1 MSIPKSKTTP
11 KTSLAVATKG
21 RKIQKEPNPYW
32 IRFMATV
39 SPQSVTTLFKT
50 IDQAINDK
58 HDHIHL
64 MLSSPGGSVFHGLS
78 AHNYLRGLGIP
89 ITTYNFG
96 LVDSIG
102 VILFCSGEERVCVP
116 HARFL
121 IHQVTTQFQ
130 AGTSLDEKGIEEV
143 GKGIK
148 IDTQN
153 IARVISDCT
162 GKNLD
167 DVEKAMSDRTTLN
180 PMQAKEYGLVT
191 KIQKDMYKGGRL
203 SAIYEDGTLQTYTQL
218 PMSST
223 QIEIHYTSIPMTTTF
238 IPGYKF

>member
-1 MSIPKSKTTP
+1 MSISKTKTTQ
-11 KTSLAVATKG
+11 KTSVAAATKV
-21 RKIQKEPNPYW
+21 REIKNKDNPYW
-32 IRFMATV
+32 IRFMATA

-50 IDQAINDK
+50 IDQAINEK

-130 AGTSLDEKGIEEV
+130 AGIALDEKGIEEV
-143 GKGIK
+143 GKGIR
-148 IDTQN
+148 IDTEN

-167 DVEKAMSDRTTLN
+167 GVEKAMSDRTTLN

-191 KIQKDMYKGGRL
+191 KIQKDMCKGGRL
-203 SAIYEDGTLQTYTQL
+203 SAIYEDGTLQTYTQH
-218 PMSST
+218 PMNST
-223 QIEIHYTSIPMTTTF
+223 QIEMHHTSIPMTTTF
-238 IPGYKF
+238 IPGDRF